1 MEDENRL
8 AQLANQAVKEIC
20 EKFDCVE
27 HILWHGS
34 IVQGKQI
41 RNGTDIDIVFS
52 LDESYGEKTSGEF
65 HANGPIRRLEKL
77 IKIKKK
83 LATFSHEALDLL
95 GKTTTTPLSCL
106 IISKEEVDWG
116 IVKNC
121 DLHDFFSIK
130 SVRVPGKGTG
140 EFFSPRA
147 DYACRREV
155 LRSQR
160 GDWEEVASGIQKVQ
174 LARKSFCSG
183 EFDDVQT
190 KNKFFK
196 DLNRSVANAFENEQ
210 NQNVGFAYLQKEGR
224 FSSDCPANQFLKDNL
239 VMPTTF
245 NNDPSV
251 LMLLWEYTLDMLLEK
266 LNELIPPIDEIFK
279 DYNAKVQQGWLGQW
293 GYARDPKGGYLGK
306 DGQPLKGDD
315 NCPITNWEKHHK
327 HIVKEGLNTGSVEY
341 ANMFASNPNQFGP
354 TDLDETTESS
364 GG

>member
-1 MEDENRL
+1 MEDGNRL
-8 AQLANQAVKEIC
+8 AQLANQAVNEIC

-41 RNGTDIDIVFS
+41 RNGTDIDIVLS

-65 HANGPIRRLEKL
+65 HANGPKRRHEKL
-77 IKIKKK
+77 LKIQEK
-83 LATFSHEALDLL
+83 LASFSHEALDLL
-95 GKTTTTPLSCL
+95 GATTTTPLSCL
-106 IISKEEVDWG
+106 IISKEEVDWD

-121 DLHDFFSIK
+121 QRHDFFSMK
-130 SVRVPGKGTG
+130 SVRALAKGKW

-174 LARKSFCSG
+174 LARKSFCSRG
-183 EFDDVQT
+183 FDNEKT
-190 KNKFFK
+190 KNESFK
-196 DLNRSVANAFENEQ
+196 ELNRSVAKAFEKEQ
-210 NQNVGFAYLQKEGR
+210 DLSVGFAYLRNNGR
-224 FSSDCPANQFLKDNL
+224 FSSDCPAKKFFDESLS
-239 VMPTTF
+239 MPDRF
-245 NNDPSV
+245 DNDPSV

-266 LNELIPPIDEIFK
+266 LNELIPPIDVIFK
-279 DYNAKVQQGWLGQW
+279 DYNKKVQQGWLDQW
-293 GYARDPKGGYLGK
+293 GYARDPSGAYLGQ

-315 NCPITNWEKHHK
+315 NSPITDWEKHQERIK
-327 HIVKEGLNTGSVEY
+327 KEGLNTGSVEY
-341 ANMFASNPNQFGP
+341 ANLFAQNPNQFGP
-354 TDLDETTESS
+354 THLDDTTESS